1 MTFRTALAF
10 AALAIPLTF
19 AVPATARAQSDD
31 AAAQAMI
38 NNPDPSSYM
47 VWGVTPTPKSKK
59 DETVQGGRSIHVP
72 TTGNGNAWDISVN
85 VPINKPIKSG
95 DKLVLMYY
103 AKLEKPKEGE
113 TSAHITGQIQ
123 LNAAPYSVVITS
135 GADITPEWKLYTAE
149 GRADKDYAVGT
160 LNATFHLNTGKHIV
174 AMGLV
179 AAFDYGK

>member
-1 MTFRTALAF
+1 MTIRTALTY
-10 AALAIPLTF
+10 AALAIPLGF

-72 TTGNGNAWDISVN
+72 TTGTGNAWDISVN

-103 AKLEKPKEGE
+103 AKLEKPAAGE
-113 TSAHITGQIQ
+113 TTGRITGQIQ
-123 LNAAPYSVVITS
+123 LSAAPYSVVMGSTV
-135 GADITPEWKLYTAE
+135 DVPQEWKLFTVE
-149 GRADKDYAVGT
+149 GRADKDYAKGT
-160 LNATFHLNTGKHIV
+160 LNATFHLNQGKHTI